1 MAFKATPE
9 QQKAIETNGNILV
22 SAAAGSGKT
31 AVLVERVIER
41 LCSKTNAISADRLLI
56 VTFTNAAAAEM
67 RSRIEKRLDE
77 IILENPDNIAFLM
90 QKHLL
95 SAAKICTIDSFC
107 IDLVRENFEK
117 VGIAPDF
124 KVSDGAALASAEN
137 KVITAIIN
145 RYLEEENPIF
155 LELIDLI
162 GAEFDE
168 SNFADFVL
176 GIYNYS
182 RQLPFPK
189 KWFSS
194 LSSPYTKGFTNE
206 NIWWKYCFEIAVKT
220 LSEVISSV
228 QHAKELLYVSEKA
241 SGSFLPSF
249 SQLIENLT
257 GLLKKASENDWDAF
271 YNALQ
276 NFNVSSLP
284 TIRGVG
290 DLFEIS
296 AAKDI
301 YKSVSSKTLERLKKL
316 FYADREFIN
325 TQFLKLSGPL
335 ELLTEILIE
344 FDESLFGEF
353 TRINTYTF
361 HNTEHLALSL
371 LCEELN
377 GEVKI
382 KPEAEEF
389 LSRFDEVMVD
399 EYQDTNDLQ
408 DMLFYVLSGYE
419 SRLFVVGDVK
429 QSIYGFRGANPDNFL
444 LKKNRYIPI
453 ENAKETEAKKII
465 LGKNF
470 RCKPEVCEFINFFFE
485 RFMTSQTGEIIYNE
499 EEKLI
504 PAAVYPQTND
514 TATEFHLIAT
524 KGSELGS
531 SVIEAKHIAECIN
544 EIMNSGNVIKE
555 TDDALRPARF
565 SDFTILLRSAKL
577 KAPIIA
583 EELIKQGIPVSYNSE
598 EFLETTEVSTFLS
611 LLKVIDNPK
620 SDIDLLCVMMSPIFS
635 FTPDEMAKLRIND
648 RKGDIYST
656 VITAANSGNK
666 KAEAFIKTLESYR
679 LLAVTNTLPKLISS
693 LLLKTGYLDT
703 VTAFND
709 GLKRRNNLLL
719 LSSYAEQFSVSGN
732 LSLSQFLR
740 QIEKLSAGLK
750 SAAISAGG
758 DNVKIMS
765 IHASKGLQFP
775 VCIVAG
781 IGSSF
786 NDSEAH
792 ENSLYSTKLGLGLK
806 YFDEIEKTKFTT
818 VSREVILD
826 NARAERLEEELRLL
840 YVAMTRTQDK
850 LLFVGNVSEI
860 EKKVNELKS
869 LLISSDLKITS
880 GIFSKTK
887 SYLDWI
893 LLSLLLHPD
902 GSELRQNGTNIIPEA
917 TNSNIKVKL
926 IDHTAINDLVD
937 NSIVGEIS
945 ANTEKAEQIAE
956 NIRFKYPFS
965 EILEIE
971 SKASVSKLANSAEA
985 AKYNF
990 TALPEFMN
998 SGGLSASER
1007 GSAMHKVMQFFDFS
1021 QYDDID
1027 KELERLY
1034 EWQYLSEN
1042 EYNAINKAAISEFFS
1057 SNVFKRMLKSQ
1068 NVNREMRFLTELPA
1082 QKIAP
1087 QLDNSFESEKI
1098 IVQGA
1103 VDVCFEE
1110 EDGLVILDFK
1120 TDRTDD
1126 PLSLKA
1132 TYGEQLNIYAVAA
1145 EKIFKKPVK
1154 QKIIYSFFHKKEI
1167 EV

>member
-124 KVSDGAALASAEN
+124 KVSDGAALATAEN
-137 KVITAIIN
+137 KAIMAIIN

-155 LELIDLI
+155 SELIDLI

-194 LSSPYTKGFTNE
+194 LSSPYAKGFTKE
-206 NIWWKYCFEIAVKT
+206 NLWWKYCFEIAVKT

-241 SGSFLPSF
+241 SDSFLPSF

-257 GLLKKASENDWDAF
+257 KLLKTASENDWDAF

-316 FYADREFIN
+316 FYADSKFIN
-325 TQFLKLSGPL
+325 SQFLELSGPL

-371 LCEELN
+371 LCEEQN

-453 ENAKETEAKKII
+453 ENAKEAEAKKII

-485 RFMTSQTGEIIYNE
+485 HFMTSQTGEIIYNE

-504 PAAVYPQTND
+504 PAAVYPQTNN

-524 KGSELGS
+524 KGSELAS

-544 EIMNSGNVIKE
+544 EIMSSGNIIKE
-555 TDDALRPARF
+555 TDDTLRPARF
-565 SDFTILLRSAKL
+565 SDFTILLRSARL

-666 KAEAFIKTLESYR
+666 KAQAFIKTLESYR

-703 VTAFND
+703 VSSFND

-719 LSSYAEQFSVSGN
+719 ISSYAEQFSVSGN

-758 DNVKIMS
+758 ENVKIMS

-775 VCIVAG
+775 VCIIAG

-792 ENSLYSTKLGLGLK
+792 ESSLYSTKLGLGLK

-818 VSREVILD
+818 VGREVILD

-902 GSELRQNGTNIIPEA
+902 GSELRQNGSNIIPEE
-917 TNSNIKVKL
+917 TNSNIKIKL
-926 IDHTAINDLVD
+926 IDHTAINDLSD
-937 NSIVGEIS
+937 NNADVEIF
-945 ANTEKAEQIAE
+945 ANQEKAEQIAE

-990 TALPEFMN
+990 TTLPEFMN
-998 SGGLSASER
+998 NGGLSASER

-1042 EYNAINKAAISEFFS
+1042 EYNAINKAAINEFFS
-1057 SNVFKRMLKSQ
+1057 SNVFKRMLNSQ
-1068 NVNREMRFLTELPA
+1068 KVNREMRFLTELPV

-1087 QLDNSFESEKI
+1087 QLDSSFESEKI

-1126 PLSLKA
+1126 PLSLKV
-1132 TYGEQLNIYAVAA
+1132 TYGEQLNIYALAA